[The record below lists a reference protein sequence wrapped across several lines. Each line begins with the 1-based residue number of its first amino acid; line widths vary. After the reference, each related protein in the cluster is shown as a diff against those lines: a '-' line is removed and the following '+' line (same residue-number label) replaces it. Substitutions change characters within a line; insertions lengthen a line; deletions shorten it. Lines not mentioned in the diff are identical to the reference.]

1 MAGVV
6 RTRVGYSGG
15 TKKSP
20 TYHDLEDHSETLQL
34 DFDPARI
41 SYEKLLDVFW
51 KAHEPTARS
60 WSRQYRAAVF
70 FENETQKKI
79 ALGTRYREAF
89 RIRGEI
95 FTEILPAS
103 VFYLAEDYHQKYY
116 LQLDQLLT
124 KEFKSIYPNF
134 KDVVNSTAAA
144 RVNGYLGGH
153 GTVEKRE
160 EDLVL
165 LGLSPEAHKRLLKI
179 YAPRR

>member
-1 MAGVV
+1 M
-6 RTRVGYSGG
+6 
-15 TKKSP
+15 
-20 TYHDLEDHSETLQL
+20 
-34 DFDPARI
+34 
-41 SYEKLLDVFW
+41 FW

-70 FENETQKKI
+70 FENENQKKI
-79 ALGTRYREAF
+79 ALETRYREAF

-103 VFYLAEDYHQKYY
+103 VFYQAEDYHQKYY
-116 LQLDQLLT
+116 LQLDRFLF
-124 KEFKSIYPNF
+124 KEFQRIYPHF

-153 GTVEKRE
+153 GTVEKT
-160 EDLVL
+160 EDDLAL

-179 YAPRR
+179 AASRH